1 MNSNDVSKG
10 VLITL
15 DNLEQMVM
23 PVVLEI
29 KFTNGKTDRIKLPV
43 EIWERNISWTF
54 KYNSQEEIES
64 VTYDPDKLMPD
75 FNDTNNTW
83 TKK

>member
-1 MNSNDVSKG
+1 MRDAG
-10 VLITL
+10 V
-15 DNLEQMVM
+15 DGGV

-54 KYNSQEEIES
+54 KYNSKDAIES
-64 VTYDPDKLMPD
+64 VTYDPDKLFPD
-75 FNDTNNTW
+75 FNASNNKW
-83 TKK
+83 SKK